1 MFPSQKLSHDEAVAR
16 ARRAV
21 QAISMQKV
29 GDVFLA
35 SLTTRRLEWRSALG
49 NYAVAKQL
57 PDHTF
62 MGDEKWC
69 QVCYAYKEQ
78 EADWNVLNF
87 ERYKWGGVRH
97 DHVEYAAFDLEQLSL
112 WEIPT
117 PTVEDLSLF
126 RAILATARSMPPDA
140 RIRDLEKAIGKV
152 VKSNQSEREV
162 LLQILGYCGILASS
176 VHPGFNDRFIPWR
189 ARDFPPASKLD
200 WSYPACWWRGSN
212 GVNDEA
218 LAAFFPQL
226 EA

>member
-1 MFPSQKLSHDEAVAR
+1 MRMSTDSHALRILFDTYWSPAGWKRRPYETPPEDLAYAIQSGYMFPSQKLSHDEAVAR

-97 DHVEYAAFDLEQLSL
+97 DHVAYAAFDLEQLSL
-112 WEIPT
+112 WEI
-117 PTVEDLSLF
+117 
-126 RAILATARSMPPDA
+126 
-140 RIRDLEKAIGKV
+140 
-152 VKSNQSEREV
+152 
-162 LLQILGYCGILASS
+162 
-176 VHPGFNDRFIPWR
+176 
-189 ARDFPPASKLD
+189 
-200 WSYPACWWRGSN
+200 
-212 GVNDEA
+212 
-218 LAAFFPQL
+218 
-226 EA
+226 